1 MEFFVIIPAS
11 GSGIRFG
18 SGIPKQFLKYNN
30 KEILLHTA
38 EKFFMNKNIHSVF
51 ISIHPDYLQ
60 KKNFLDKLGS
70 YPKPVLISQG
80 GATRQESVYKS
91 LRKIKCK
98 NNDRIIIHDAVRPFL
113 TQTLLNRIIEASKN
127 EDAVIPGI
135 ELHDTV
141 KRIDKKGYVTET
153 IKRETLR
160 SIQTPQVFR
169 YDKLMKAF
177 EKAVRN
183 KFTGTDEASLME
195 YSGYKVKIIDGE
207 TTNIKITTKKDLKKK

>member
-11 GSGIRFG
+11 GSGVRFG
-18 SGIPKQFLKYNN
+18 SDIPKQFLKYNN
-30 KEILLHTA
+30 KEILLHTV
-38 EKFFMNKNIHSVF
+38 EKFFLNKNIHSVF

-70 YPKPVLISQG
+70 YSKPVLISRG

-98 NNDRIIIHDAVRPFL
+98 NTDRIIIHDAVRPFL
-113 TQTLLNRIIEASKN
+113 SRNLLDRIIEAAKT

-177 EKAVRN
+177 EKAVKN
-183 KFTGTDEASLME
+183 KFTGTDEASIME
-195 YSGYKVKIIDGE
+195 YAGYKVKIIDGE
-207 TTNIKITTKKDLKKK
+207 SSNIKITTKKDLKNK